1 MEYEI
6 GKWYIATD
14 NRECL
19 FYVTKIEYE
28 NDEQYNAMYAYGFDW
43 QGKWVTDEIEYTNY
57 ISYDPKTERL
67 ATQEEV
73 KEALIKEAIKRGFT
87 LGTVVDK
94 FKGSH
99 NGPRV
104 IDKYDESQFSFN
116 WYDFRLCGASS
127 NSALVLFKDGNWA
140 EIIEKEEEVKD
151 ESMKYKIGE
160 KVLVDDDIGEINDY
174 DSDND
179 MYYIYFEQDDTG
191 DWFEKFEI
199 SPMNNQND
207 KGKEKYEVMNEFEEM
222 ELAYKN
228 AERLN
233 NLQTPVNAN
242 AAKAINPGVNGRHRD
257 GFTVNRP
264 ARTMDFASSKYNRRR

>member
-6 GKWYIATD
+6 GKWYITTD
-14 NRECL
+14 NRKCL
-19 FYVTKIEYE
+19 FYVTKIEYNE
-28 NDEQYNAMYAYGFDW
+28 DEERDFLYAYGFDW
-43 QGKWVTDEIEYTNY
+43 QGKWVTDETEYTDD

-67 ATQEEV
+67 ATREEI
-73 KEALIKEAIKRGFT
+73 KEALIKEGEKRG
-87 LGTVVDK
+87 LKEGILVMKPK
-94 FKGSH
+94 FGKAKLSGSYWTYNH
-99 NGPRV
+99 SGAKQSLSFGADFVFYNG
-104 IDKYDESQFSFN
+104 E
-116 WYDFRLCGASS
+116 
-127 NSALVLFKDGNWA
+127 WA
-140 EIIEKEEEVKD
+140 EIIEQEEEVKD
-151 ESMKYKIGE
+151 KSMKYKIGE
-160 KVLVDDDIGEINDY
+160 IVLVYDDIAVIKDY
-174 DSDND
+174 DSGDNT
-179 MYYIYFEQDDTG
+179 YYIYFQDDTEY
-191 DWFEKFEI
+191 WVAEFEI

-207 KGKEKYEVMNEFEEM
+207 KGKEKYEIMNEFEEM